1 MIKVKAHTRAKPKDL
16 EPRDDLTSIFLR
28 AHEALDQQYPE
39 DRDCMG
45 SECLDMIE
53 ELRKLR
59 PIAKAAKQLYKV
71 ICTPAATP
79 GERAQALYNVRT
91 VLHANRKRRAKR

>member
-1 MIKVKAHTRAKPKDL
+1 MIEVKAHTRAKPKEL

-59 PIAKAAKQLYKV
+59 PVAKAAKQLYKV
-71 ICTPAATP
+71 ICAPSATP
-79 GERAQALYNVRT
+79 TERAQALYTMRT
-91 VLHANRKRRAKR
+91 ALHANRKRRTKR